1 MKECSIL
8 WFGKYHQN
16 WENDLHQHNYFQMV
30 GILNGSG
37 TVSFDDG
44 NVPIAKEKIF
54 LFPPQC
60 LHAVHCDPKASS
72 PLKMIDVKFSV
83 SDPNLFEDLLK
94 VGREFTLNNFNWF
107 SMNFERI
114 LKESSAKE
122 KYYYNMIN
130 MHLYMVLAGIVREK
144 VLGRFDPEVELEEQ
158 PQELVSKFKGI
169 NVEQLMQYVNFN
181 YSNIISLDD
190 LSRLANVN
198 KTTLICIFKELYGTT
213 PIQYINRLRMQ
224 KAKELLAN
232 TDTSIGE
239 IAELIGFQSIHY
251 FSRYFKLKENC
262 TPVEYR
268 IRNTESKY
276 FTF

>member
-1 MKECSIL
+1 
-8 WFGKYHQN
+8 
-16 WENDLHQHNYFQMV
+16 
-30 GILNGSG
+30 
-37 TVSFDDG
+37 
-44 NVPIAKEKIF
+44 
-54 LFPPQC
+54 
-60 LHAVHCDPKASS
+60 
-72 PLKMIDVKFSV
+72 
-83 SDPNLFEDLLK
+83 
-94 VGREFTLNNFNWF
+94 
-107 SMNFERI
+107 
-114 LKESSAKE
+114 
-122 KYYYNMIN
+122 
-130 MHLYMVLAGIVREK
+130 MVLTGIVREK
-144 VLGRFDPEVELEEQ
+144 LIGRVEPDATFEER
-158 PQELVSKFKGI
+158 PQEMVSKFKGV